1 MELEQVFMRSKDVAR
16 GESRGKP
23 LALHA
28 LKNESAGGPTSEI
41 MGSIPALLSA
51 RHRASLFPT

>member
-1 MELEQVFMRSKDVAR
+1 MEPERVFMRSKDAAR
-16 GESRGKP
+16 GESRGKQ

-28 LKNESAGGPTSEI
+28 LKNEGEGEPTSEI

-51 RHRASLFPT
+51 LHRASLFPT